1 MSRFK
6 GFGQLLVVGCLVC
19 ETKEKY
25 LIQKFG
31 RINFNDRMYVPPN
44 SLASFGP
51 CWKTC
56 FRAKPTVLLL
66 IDLIIEDMALAAY
79 RNLLRATRVAFH
91 EDFNLLH
98 AARTQARA
106 GFDKQSSLDPSSEE
120 ATKAIVHADG
130 VAQVLKHNVVQGSR
144 AADEDVPLSKSNL
157 SLTYAV

>member
-1 MSRFK
+1 M
-6 GFGQLLVVGCLVC
+6 VECLVC

-31 RINFNDRMYVPPN
+31 RINFGDRIYVPPTP
-44 SLASFGP
+44 LAAFGP
-51 CWKTC
+51 GWQTC

-79 RNLLRATRVAFH
+79 RNLLRATRIAFH
-91 EDFNLLH
+91 EDYNLLH

-120 ATKAIVHADG
+120 ATKAITHADG
-130 VAQVLKHNVVQGSR
+130 VAQVLRHNIVQGSK
-144 AADEDVPLSKSNL
+144 AADEDGPLSK
-157 SLTYAV
+157 